1 MCHWKQKDVKGM
13 KKNVYIK
20 EVQKKNERIL
30 SVTAKDELEQL
41 EVMTD
46 RFPLLELRKAI
57 MKFVIF
63 VNMLC
68 KYIIETV
75 FFDNFTTAVI
85 LVNSVM
91 MMWNNPTDT
100 NPDPIFEQAESVFL
114 VLYTGEMIL
123 KILGM
128 GFIFGKTA
136 YLKDSF
142 NILDFII
149 VLSSLAALGDEPPAA
164 TSAAGDDE
172 DPGFS
177 MASLRA
183 FRVLRPLRT
192 VSSVKGLKVLMVALI
207 SALPLLG
214 DTLTILAGFFLTFS
228 IAGS

>member
-1 MCHWKQKDVKGM
+1 M

-20 EVQKKNERIL
+20 EVQKKNEHIL

-41 EVMTD
+41 AVMTD

-123 KILGM
+123 KILGL

-164 TSAAGDDE
+164 TSAADDE

-214 DTLTILAGFFLTFS
+214 DTLTILGGFFLTFS

>member
-1 MCHWKQKDVKGM
+1 
-13 KKNVYIK
+13 
-20 EVQKKNERIL
+20 
-30 SVTAKDELEQL
+30 
-41 EVMTD
+41 
-46 RFPLLELRKAI
+46 
-57 MKFVIF
+57 
-63 VNMLC
+63 
-68 KYIIETV
+68 
-75 FFDNFTTAVI
+75 
-85 LVNSVM
+85 
-91 MMWNNPTDT
+91 
-100 NPDPIFEQAESVFL
+100 
-114 VLYTGEMIL
+114 
-123 KILGM
+123 M

-149 VLSSLAALGDEPPAA
+149 VLSSLAALGDEPPPA
-164 TSAAGDDE
+164 TSAAGEE

-214 DTLTILAGFFLTFS
+214 DTLTILGGFFLTFS